1 LMGFFS
7 SSSSSSSSSS
17 RGLEFN
23 PADQQ
28 LPKPSNCIGEVQIT
42 LS

>member
-1 LMGFFS
+1 LMGFS
-7 SSSSSSSSSS
+7 SSSSSSSSSF
-17 RGLEFN
+17 RGIEFN